1 MVQPLFIFDLKIATG
16 VITMV
21 MGVKDMGNLPAL
33 AAVVANSGSTTAGRR
48 RRKRPLPR
56 HALDRRS
63 FVSEN
68 RQLMDFQRAHGRLP

>member
-33 AAVVANSGSTTAGRR
+33 AAVVANSGSTTAGRWR
-48 RRKRPLPR
+48 R
-56 HALDRRS
+56 
-63 FVSEN
+63 
-68 RQLMDFQRAHGRLP
+68 